1 MKRTHKGRILVLEV
15 DFDDLSYILINLYN
29 PNTESKQI
37 KTFGEISTMLK
48 SINTRKVIKLTLPF
62 KFVFQLKT

>member
-1 MKRTHKGRILVLEV
+1 MVLEV